1 MAEVAR
7 LATAKVIARTGGD
20 DYLGCMS
27 DADIARFRA
36 QAKECQDQADRS
48 IRAVDKKLGCEWR
61 MSGLGSH
68 RTRNGGGPRSFGR
81 RLGRLRLADFFAV
94 T

>member
-20 DYLGCMS
+20 NYLGCMS

-48 IRAVDKKLGCEWR
+48 IRAVDKEAWLRMANEW
-61 MSGLGSH
+61 
-68 RTRNGGGPRSFGR
+68 
-81 RLGRLRLADFFAV
+81 LRLAQDAERRRP
-94 T
+94 

>member
-1 MAEVAR
+1 VAEVAR

-48 IRAVDKKLGCEWR
+48 IRAVDKEAWLRMANEW
-61 MSGLGSH
+61 
-68 RTRNGGGPRSFGR
+68 
-81 RLGRLRLADFFAV
+81 LRLAQDAERRRP
-94 T
+94 

>member
-1 MAEVAR
+1 VAEVAR

-20 DYLGCMS
+20 NYLGCMS

-48 IRAVDKKLGCEWR
+48 IRAVDKEAWLRMANEW
-61 MSGLGSH
+61 
-68 RTRNGGGPRSFGR
+68 
-81 RLGRLRLADFFAV
+81 LRLAQDAERRRP
-94 T
+94 